1 MQEAV
6 EAAKTQEAEDEA
18 KVQEYLAKKREHE
31 SKS

>member
-18 KVQEYLAKKREHE
+18 KLQEYLAKREYE